1 MKFKL
6 LAILLLSIT
15 FVSTLYAAEDEMELK
30 TNKDKMNYLA
40 GMQLGNLLKNDGIEP
55 DFDILIKAAKEA
67 LDNKPPRFSQKEIQQ
82 FISDYMAERILGDN
96 IWKIHLNKPDIMR
109 FDKNKDYFWILET
122 NKGLIKLKLMPD
134 VAPMHVTSTIFLT
147 KKGFYDGLTFHRVIP
162 GFMAQGG
169 DPLGTGGGGPG
180 YEYDSEFNKNVKHD
194 KPYMLSM
201 ANTGQPGTDGSQF
214 FITFVPTPGLDGK
227 HTIFG
232 SVVEG
237 QDVVKRLEE
246 AGSSPSGKTK
256 EPLIINKARIEE
268 KAKS

>member
-1 MKFKL
+1 MTFRFI
-6 LAILLLSIT
+6 ASLLLSIT
-15 FVSTLYAAEDEMELK
+15 FVTTLYAAEDKMELK

-40 GMQLGNLLKNDGIEP
+40 GVQMGIILKNDGIEP
-55 DFDILIKAAKEA
+55 DYDIIIEAMKEA
-67 LDNKPPRFSQKEIQQ
+67 LDDKPLRFSQKEIQQ
-82 FISDYMAERILGDN
+82 IVSDYKAEKILGDN
-96 IWKIHLNKPDIMR
+96 VWKIHLKKPKMMT

-134 VAPMHVTSTIFLT
+134 VAPMHVTSTIYLT
-147 KKGFYDGLTFHRVIP
+147 NKGFYDGLTFHRVIP

-180 YEYDSEFNKNVKHD
+180 YKYDSEFNKKVKHD

-232 SVVEG
+232 SVTEG
-237 QDVVKRLEE
+237 YDVVKKLEE

-268 KAKS
+268 KSKK